1 MRFSAAGVSV
11 ACPASDIVPRGSL
24 ADMLYR
30 VEAYGRARA
39 VGDHHCSLNAK
50 KLYRL
55 YKEERL
61 TVRTF
66 ESKPKTDSQSEARQ
80 VMNLERF
87 HFL

>member
-1 MRFSAAGVSV
+1 
-11 ACPASDIVPRGSL
+11 L
-24 ADMLYR
+24 
-30 VEAYGRARA
+30 
-39 VGDHHCSLNAK
+39 LNAK

-55 YKEERL
+55 YKDERL